1 MEAPAGLASPQKRC
15 AVREGVRVEHTCA
28 HRCKQHDVA
37 RVIAQKKQ
45 GNTTATAYISDVTAS
60 SGVTNKRISFEAV
73 LNCIGKHNSRQ
84 HSSESRNWSEQRNCC
99 RDTSTSSTYDTC
111 QNHSIHC
118 RVDATRQSHHH
129 GLACSHSRRET
140 PVHDDHTPHHG
151 AQMIQSPPITTTT
164 TTTTQHTYRLRT

>member
-1 MEAPAGLASPQKRC
+1 
-15 AVREGVRVEHTCA
+15 VREGVRVEHTCA